1 MKRFNE
7 ERSNEDLL
15 TQPWEQ
21 IVLKSDTDSM
31 WSCWKELYFWTFL
44 INMHAPIQHNYYET
58 GV

>member
-7 ERSNEDLL
+7 ERFNEDLL

-31 WSCWKELYFWTFL
+31 WACWKELFL
-44 INMHAPIQHNYYET
+44 H
-58 GV
+58 GRS